1 MTLPFIIILLVVVLI
16 IGGFALFYFQPKQL
30 AKTESIYTNALN
42 AMVRGDKRTALKHL
56 RDVVKQDTNHVDA
69 YLQMGDI
76 LREEGNAQAAIKIH
90 QSLTVR
96 PNLKNDIKLHI
107 HKSLALDYEQLA
119 QLAKARSEVELLLKL
134 DKRNLWANE
143 FLLALFEKQR
153 DWDKATQVSKTIQKV
168 KELEDSNQIAR
179 FLVFKGMDNL
189 EKGKVEEAI
198 RVFESAVKTAPEFEK
213 TYLCLGDLY
222 LDKRELVKAIDN
234 WEKYALL
241 NPENGKMIYSKIE
254 SALFDLGRFSEVENF
269 YKRIVD
275 KDPSNLS
282 ALTKLANVLE
292 EKGEH
297 NSALILVEDALS
309 KNQTS
314 VHAHLMKLKLSLQF
328 SKPNELSNHID
339 KIIEILTSDKKN
351 D

>member
-1 MTLPFIIILLVVVLI
+1 MIWPLIIILILVI
-16 IGGFALFYFQPKQL
+16 IGGLTFFYIQPKQQ
-30 AKTESIYTNALN
+30 AKTESIYTDALN
-42 AMVRGDKRTALKHL
+42 AMVRGDKRTALKYL

-76 LREEGNAQAAIKIH
+76 LREEGNALAAIKIH

-96 PNLKNDIKLHI
+96 PNLKNDVKIHI
-107 HKSLALDYEQLA
+107 HRSLALDYNQIS
-119 QLAKARSEVELLLKL
+119 QLAKARREVELLLKL
-134 DKRNLWANE
+134 DKKNLWANE
-143 FLLALFEKQR
+143 FLLALFEKQK
-153 DWDKATQVSKTIQKV
+153 DWDKATQISKIIQKV
-168 KELEDSNQIAR
+168 KQLQDPTQIAR
-179 FLVFKGMDNL
+179 FLVLKGMDKH
-189 EKGKVEEAI
+189 EKGKVDEAI
-198 RVFESAVKTAPEFEK
+198 KTFDIAAKTDPNYEK
-213 TYLCLGDLY
+213 TYLCLGDIY
-222 LDKRELVKAIDN
+222 LVKRDLVKAIDN

-254 SALFDLGRFSEVENF
+254 AALFDLGRFSEVEKF
-269 YKRIVD
+269 YERIVD

-297 NSALILVEDALS
+297 NSALSLVEDALS

-314 VHAHLMKLKLSLQF
+314 IHAHLMKLKLSVQV

-339 KIIEILTSDKKN
+339 KIIQLLTSNNEK
-351 D
+351 

>member
-1 MTLPFIIILLVVVLI
+1 MTLPSIIILLVVVLI

-143 FLLALFEKQR
+143 FLLALFEKQQ

-168 KELEDSNQIAR
+168 KKLEDSNQIAR

-241 NPENGKMIYSKIE
+241 NPGNGKMIYSKIE

>member
-1 MTLPFIIILLVVVLI
+1 LIWPLIIILILVI
-16 IGGFALFYFQPKQL
+16 IGGLTFFYIQPKQQ

-76 LREEGNAQAAIKIH
+76 LREEGNALAAIKIH

-96 PNLKNDIKLHI
+96 PNLKNDVKIHI
-107 HKSLALDYEQLA
+107 HRSLALDYNQIS
-119 QLAKARSEVELLLKL
+119 QLAKARREVELLLKL
-134 DKRNLWANE
+134 DKKNLWANE
-143 FLLALFEKQR
+143 FLLALFEKQK
-153 DWDKATQVSKTIQKV
+153 DWDKATQISKIIQKV
-168 KELEDSNQIAR
+168 KQLQDPTQIAR
-179 FLVFKGMDNL
+179 FLVLKGMDKH
-189 EKGKVEEAI
+189 EKGKVDEAI
-198 RVFESAVKTAPEFEK
+198 KTFDIAAKTDPNYEK
-213 TYLCLGDLY
+213 TYLCLGDIY
-222 LDKRELVKAIDN
+222 LVKRDLVKAIDN

-254 SALFDLGRFSEVENF
+254 AALFDLGRFSEVEKF
-269 YKRIVD
+269 YERIVD

-297 NSALILVEDALS
+297 NSALSLVEDALS

-314 VHAHLMKLKLSLQF
+314 IHAHLMKLKLSLQV

-339 KIIEILTSDKKN
+339 KIIQLLTSNNEK
-351 D
+351 

>member
-1 MTLPFIIILLVVVLI
+1 MIWPLIIILILVI
-16 IGGFALFYFQPKQL
+16 IGGLTFFYIQPKQQ
-30 AKTESIYTNALN
+30 AKTESIYTDALN

-76 LREEGNAQAAIKIH
+76 LREEGNALAAIKIH

-96 PNLKNDIKLHI
+96 PNLKNDVKIHI
-107 HKSLALDYEQLA
+107 HRSLALDYNQIS
-119 QLAKARSEVELLLKL
+119 QLAKARREVELLLKL
-134 DKRNLWANE
+134 DKKNLWASE
-143 FLLALFEKQR
+143 FLLALFEKQQ
-153 DWDKATQVSKTIQKV
+153 DWDKATQISKIIQKV
-168 KELEDSNQIAR
+168 KQLQDPTQIAR
-179 FLVFKGMDNL
+179 FLVLKGMDKH
-189 EKGKVEEAI
+189 EKGKVDEAI
-198 RVFESAVKTAPEFEK
+198 KTFDIAAKTDPNYEK
-213 TYLCLGDLY
+213 TYLCLGDIY
-222 LDKRELVKAIDN
+222 LVKRDLVKAIDN

-254 SALFDLGRFSEVENF
+254 AALFDLGRFSEVEKF
-269 YKRIVD
+269 YERIVD

-297 NSALILVEDALS
+297 NSALSLVEDALS

-314 VHAHLMKLKLSLQF
+314 IHAHLMKLKLSLQV

-339 KIIEILTSDKKN
+339 KIIQLLTSNNEK
-351 D
+351 

>member
-1 MTLPFIIILLVVVLI
+1 MTWPLIIILILVI
-16 IGGFALFYFQPKQL
+16 IGGLTFFYIQPKQQ
-30 AKTESIYTNALN
+30 AKTESIYTDALN

-56 RDVVKQDTNHVDA
+56 RDVVKQDTNHIDA

-76 LREEGNAQAAIKIH
+76 LREEGNALAAIKIH

-96 PNLKNDIKLHI
+96 PNLKNDVKIHI
-107 HKSLALDYEQLA
+107 HRSLALDYNQIS
-119 QLAKARSEVELLLKL
+119 QLAKARREVELLLKL
-134 DKRNLWANE
+134 DKKNLWANE
-143 FLLALFEKQR
+143 FLLALFEKQQ
-153 DWDKATQVSKTIQKV
+153 DWDKATQISKIIQKV
-168 KELEDSNQIAR
+168 KQLQDPTQIAR
-179 FLVFKGMDNL
+179 FLVLKGMDKH
-189 EKGKVEEAI
+189 EKGKVDEAI
-198 RVFESAVKTAPEFEK
+198 KTFDIAAKTDPNYEK
-213 TYLCLGDLY
+213 TYLCLGDIY
-222 LDKRELVKAIDN
+222 LVKRDLVKAIDN

-254 SALFDLGRFSEVENF
+254 AALFDLGRFSEVEKF
-269 YKRIVD
+269 YERIVD

-297 NSALILVEDALS
+297 NSALSLVEDALS

-314 VHAHLMKLKLSLQF
+314 IHAHLMKLKLSLQV

-339 KIIEILTSDKKN
+339 KIIQLLTSNNEK
-351 D
+351 

>member
-1 MTLPFIIILLVVVLI
+1 MTWPLIIILILVI
-16 IGGFALFYFQPKQL
+16 IGGLTFFYIQPKQQ
-30 AKTESIYTNALN
+30 AKTESIYTDALN
-42 AMVRGDKRTALKHL
+42 AMVRGDKRTALKYL

-76 LREEGNAQAAIKIH
+76 LREEGNALAAIKIH

-96 PNLKNDIKLHI
+96 PNLKNDVKIHI
-107 HKSLALDYEQLA
+107 HRSLALDYNQIS
-119 QLAKARSEVELLLKL
+119 QLAKARREVELLLKL
-134 DKRNLWANE
+134 DKKNLWANE
-143 FLLALFEKQR
+143 FLLALFEKQQ
-153 DWDKATQVSKTIQKV
+153 DWDKATQISKIIQKV
-168 KELEDSNQIAR
+168 KQLQDPTQIAR
-179 FLVFKGMDNL
+179 FLVLKGMDKH
-189 EKGKVEEAI
+189 EKGKVDEAI
-198 RVFESAVKTAPEFEK
+198 KTFDIAAKTDPNYEK
-213 TYLCLGDLY
+213 TYLCLGDIY
-222 LDKRELVKAIDN
+222 LVKRDLVKAIDN

-254 SALFDLGRFSEVENF
+254 AALFDLGRFSEVEKF
-269 YKRIVD
+269 YERIVD

-297 NSALILVEDALS
+297 NSALSLVEDALS

-314 VHAHLMKLKLSLQF
+314 IHAHLMKLKLSLQV

-339 KIIEILTSDKKN
+339 KIIQLLTSNNEK
-351 D
+351 

>member
-1 MTLPFIIILLVVVLI
+1 LIWPLIIILILVI
-16 IGGFALFYFQPKQL
+16 IGGLTFFYIQPKQQ
-30 AKTESIYTNALN
+30 AKTESIYTDALN
-42 AMVRGDKRTALKHL
+42 AMVRGDKRTALKYL

-76 LREEGNAQAAIKIH
+76 LREEGNALAAIKIH

-96 PNLKNDIKLHI
+96 PNLKNDVKIHI
-107 HKSLALDYEQLA
+107 HRSLALDYNQIS
-119 QLAKARSEVELLLKL
+119 QLAKARREVELLLKL
-134 DKRNLWANE
+134 DKKNLWANE
-143 FLLALFEKQR
+143 FLLALFEKQQ
-153 DWDKATQVSKTIQKV
+153 DWDKATQISKIIQKV
-168 KELEDSNQIAR
+168 KQLQDPTQIAR
-179 FLVFKGMDNL
+179 FLVLKGMDKH
-189 EKGKVEEAI
+189 EKGKVDEAI
-198 RVFESAVKTAPEFEK
+198 KTFDIAAKTDPNYEK
-213 TYLCLGDLY
+213 TYLCLGDIY
-222 LDKRELVKAIDN
+222 LVKRDLVKAIDN

-254 SALFDLGRFSEVENF
+254 AALFDLGRFSEVEKF
-269 YKRIVD
+269 YERIVD

-297 NSALILVEDALS
+297 NSALSLVEDALS

-314 VHAHLMKLKLSLQF
+314 IHAHLMKLKLSLQV

-339 KIIEILTSDKKN
+339 KIIQLLTSNNEK
-351 D
+351 

>member
-1 MTLPFIIILLVVVLI
+1 LTWPLIIILILVI
-16 IGGFALFYFQPKQL
+16 IGGLTFFYIQPKQQ
-30 AKTESIYTNALN
+30 AKTESIYTDALN

-76 LREEGNAQAAIKIH
+76 LREEGNALAAIKIH

-96 PNLKNDIKLHI
+96 PNLKNDVKIHI
-107 HKSLALDYEQLA
+107 HRSLALDYNQIS
-119 QLAKARSEVELLLKL
+119 QLAKARREVELLLKL
-134 DKRNLWANE
+134 DKKNLWANE
-143 FLLALFEKQR
+143 FLLALFEKQQ
-153 DWDKATQVSKTIQKV
+153 DWDKATQISKIIQKV
-168 KELEDSNQIAR
+168 KQLQDPTQIAR
-179 FLVFKGMDNL
+179 FLVLKGMDKH
-189 EKGKVEEAI
+189 EKGKVDEAI
-198 RVFESAVKTAPEFEK
+198 KTFDIAAKTDPNYEK
-213 TYLCLGDLY
+213 TYLCLGDIY
-222 LDKRELVKAIDN
+222 LVKRDLVKAIDN

-254 SALFDLGRFSEVENF
+254 AALFDLGRFSEVEKF
-269 YKRIVD
+269 YERIVD

-297 NSALILVEDALS
+297 NSALLLVEDALS

-314 VHAHLMKLKLSLQF
+314 IHAHLMKLKLSVQV

-339 KIIEILTSDKKN
+339 KIIQLLTSNNKK
-351 D
+351 

>member
-1 MTLPFIIILLVVVLI
+1 MIWPLIIILILVI
-16 IGGFALFYFQPKQL
+16 IGGLTFFYIQPKQQ
-30 AKTESIYTNALN
+30 AKTESIYTDALN

-76 LREEGNAQAAIKIH
+76 LREEGNALAAIKIH

-96 PNLKNDIKLHI
+96 PNLKNDVKIHI
-107 HKSLALDYEQLA
+107 HRSLALDYNQIS
-119 QLAKARSEVELLLKL
+119 QLAKARREVELLLKL
-134 DKRNLWANE
+134 DKKNLWANE
-143 FLLALFEKQR
+143 FLLALFEKQK
-153 DWDKATQVSKTIQKV
+153 DWDKATQISKIIQKV
-168 KELEDSNQIAR
+168 KQLQDPTQIAR
-179 FLVFKGMDNL
+179 FLVLKGMDKH
-189 EKGKVEEAI
+189 EKGKVDEAI
-198 RVFESAVKTAPEFEK
+198 KTFDIAAKTDPNYEK
-213 TYLCLGDLY
+213 TYLCLGDIY
-222 LDKRELVKAIDN
+222 LVKRDLVKAIDN

-254 SALFDLGRFSEVENF
+254 AALFDLGRFSEVEKF
-269 YKRIVD
+269 YERIVD

-297 NSALILVEDALS
+297 NSALSLVEDALS

-314 VHAHLMKLKLSLQF
+314 IHAHLMKLKLSLQV

-339 KIIEILTSDKKN
+339 KIIQLLTSNNEK
-351 D
+351 